1 MTLERFDNLMVPWNA
16 KHLLPIT
23 SDETLQVTRT
33 TLSTCNKN
41 ETNLDITF
49 HV

>member
-23 SDETLQVTRT
+23 IDETLQVTR
-33 TLSTCNKN
+33 SKN